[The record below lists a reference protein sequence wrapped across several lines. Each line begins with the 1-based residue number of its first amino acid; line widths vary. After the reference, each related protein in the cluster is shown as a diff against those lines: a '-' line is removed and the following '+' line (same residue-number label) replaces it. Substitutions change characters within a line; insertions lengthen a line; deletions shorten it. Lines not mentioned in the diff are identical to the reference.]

1 MSIMSLGA
9 CLFAGGAGAA
19 TGRADYA
26 NVRTTTAGATTA
38 MSSRMPSMPTLP
50 LVSVGNLSTT
60 IPTAGGNADA
70 GDNNGGDNKSCCEG
84 VEHAK
89 FCELNKSDVCEILLC
104 DDGWV
109 PNAGKTACE
118 EVSVSE
124 CDDKGVKNSEYT
136 VDRCMNDI
144 LTCVNSGVLPN
155 GLNDLFNED
164 MFDSVVSGMGL
175 CAAQVDRCL
184 TEVRRNCV
192 NVYATRAD
200 VWMDFNSRKIQPEY
214 YSFVLYNTGLTPS
227 QAKKTCLLLD
237 TNTYGK
243 SFAAVNG
250 TDVVTGEYNHQAI
263 NTYNDASGAEKKNNP
278 MGSRLDTDGIDAQ
291 RGYYARWDA
300 SAGQCLVRVAAYNRD
315 KLITNEWLFG
325 VVGDKSAA
333 EVWKYAGETFTCDK
347 DLFGFSLMKRTQDV
361 AVLGVGG
368 GTVVGTVVGAVA
380 NLDRKKAMEACEK
393 ATYRDE
399 LLVKIKKSKK
409 AMKLDDYLR
418 DTSFDTKVVSGAE
431 DKAGKTQRTYSYK
444 TIDKIT
450 RDQCLEIVRL
460 VELHK
465 MYKDA
470 VDECTGADEQ
480 TVVNRKLFRLDCSNT
495 HPSASEAE
503 SINALASNPDAQK
516 DAILKMCIES
526 QIESLY
532 GTSQFKALVEKY
544 KNSYKEDSAKAYAV
558 EMIKTCLDEEGT
570 TAVYKFRDPTDKN
583 CTVAFEILELL
594 GHPMYY
600 LGSCSFHPI
609 NLAKFDVNKGITCT
623 ANPEGCQL
631 ADEIAPDVAE
641 LGELLKDIGIDTED
655 AQTYRQRVGKA
666 TAIGAAIGAGAG
678 GLATAITALV
688 ESENINCRVGDNL
701 GRVGFNKSY
710 TIDRL
715 KDLYVKWK
723 LNLTDAQ
730 QKAAGSTAITDK
742 EGWEDACGAVSEEE
756 KCKEVQFYFKA
767 KDAKTTEWMYA
778 PCTWKDV
785 NGAKKCTASE
795 VLLKSYGLVKSRP
808 TWATSTPLSGIP
820 GDVQRLSV
828 AKLAASNNS
837 Q

>member
-1 MSIMSLGA
+1 
-9 CLFAGGAGAA
+9 
-19 TGRADYA
+19 
-26 NVRTTTAGATTA
+26 
-38 MSSRMPSMPTLP
+38 

-70 GDNNGGDNKSCCEG
+70 GDNNGGDNKLCCEG
-84 VEHAK
+84 VEHARY
-89 FCELNKSDVCEILLC
+89 CELNKDGVCEILLC

-144 LTCVNSGVLPN
+144 LRCVNSGVLPN

-192 NVYATRAD
+192 NVYAARAD

-214 YSFVLYNTGLTPS
+214 YSFVLYNTGLTPT
-227 QAKKTCLLLD
+227 QAKQTCLLLD

-243 SFAAVNG
+243 SFAAVG
-250 TDVVTGEYNHQAI
+250 DTDVVTGEYNKPI
-263 NTYNDASGAEKKNNP
+263 NTYNDASGTDIKSNP
-278 MGSRLDTDGIDAQ
+278 MGSKLDTYGIDAK

-300 SAGQCLVRVAAYNRD
+300 SAGQCLVRVAAYNRNE
-315 KLITNEWLFG
+315 LITNEWLFG

-368 GTVVGTVVGAVA
+368 GTVIGTVTGALA

-399 LLVKIKKSKK
+399 LLTKIKNSGD
-409 AMKLDDYLR
+409 AMTFDNYLR
-418 DTSFDTKVVSGAE
+418 GTSFDTLVVSDVQGE
-431 DKAGKTQRTYSYK
+431 SGDTKRTYSYQ

-465 MYKDA
+465 MYA
-470 VDECTGADEQ
+470 EEVGACLGAGEEYL
-480 TVVNRKLFRLDCSNT
+480 TNRKLFSLNCSNT
-495 HPSASEAE
+495 R
-503 SINALASNPDAQK
+503 ASNQSADTK
-516 DAILKMCIES
+516 VILDTCLES
-526 QIESLY
+526 QIDVLY
-532 GTSQFKALVEKY
+532 DKTQFEALVKRY
-544 KNSYKEDSAKAYAV
+544 KTYKDEGAKVYAK
-558 EMIKTCLDEEGT
+558 EMIKTCLEEEGT
-570 TAVYKFRDPTDKN
+570 TGVYNFKDPKKEN
-583 CTVAFEILELL
+583 CTVALEILGLL
-594 GHPMYY
+594 GLAEYNV
-600 LGSCSFHPI
+600 GSCSFHPI
-609 NLAKFDVNKGITCT
+609 NLAKFDVNKVITCS
-623 ANPEGCQL
+623 ASPEGCLL
-631 ADEIAPDVAE
+631 ASQIAPDVQE
-641 LGELLKDIGIDTED
+641 LGELLKKIGIDTED
-655 AQTYRQRVGKA
+655 AQTKRQRVGKA

-742 EGWEDACGAVSEEE
+742 AGWEAACKVATEKE

-778 PCTWKDV
+778 PCTWDESD
-785 NGAKKCTASE
+785 KKCVPSE
-795 VLLKSYGLVKSRP
+795 VLLKSYGLV
-808 TWATSTPLSGIP
+808 TSTPTWLTSPIN
-820 GDVQRLSV
+820 RLSV
-828 AKLAASNNS
+828 AKLAASNHS

>member
-1 MSIMSLGA
+1 MSGMLKLFSMSIMSLGA

-38 MSSRMPSMPTLP
+38 MSSRMPNMPTLP
-50 LVSVGNLSTT
+50 LLSVGNLSTT

-89 FCELNKSDVCEILLC
+89 FCELNKNGVCEILLC

-124 CDDKGVKNSEYT
+124 CDDNGVKNSEYT

-144 LTCVNSGVLPN
+144 LRCVNSGVLPN

-164 MFDSVVSGMGL
+164 MFDSVVGGMGL

-192 NVYATRAD
+192 NVYATRTD

-214 YSFVLYNTGLTPS
+214 YSFVLYNTGLTPT
-227 QAKKTCLLLD
+227 QAKQTCLLLD

-243 SFAAVNG
+243 SFAAVAGSNN
-250 TDVVTGEYNHQAI
+250 VTGEYNQAI
-263 NTYNDASGAEKKNNP
+263 NTYNDASGAANKNNP
-278 MGSRLDTDGIDAQ
+278 MGSKLDTNGIDAK

-300 SAGQCLVRVAAYNRD
+300 SAGQCLVRVAAYNRNE
-315 KLITNEWLFG
+315 LITNEWLFG
-325 VVGDKSAA
+325 AVGDKSAA

-368 GTVVGTVVGAVA
+368 GTVIGTVTGALA
-380 NLDRKKAMEACEK
+380 NLNRKKAMEACEK

-399 LLVKIKKSKK
+399 LLKKIKNSKK

-418 DTSFDTKVVSGAE
+418 DTSFDTQVVAE
-431 DKAGKTQRTYSYK
+431 SEGEGGKTQRTYSYQ

-465 MYKDA
+465 MYAEEVGACLGASDIA
-470 VDECTGADEQ
+470 VT
-480 TVVNRKLFRLDCSNT
+480 NRKLFRLNC
-495 HPSASEAE
+495 SEARE
-503 SINALASNPDAQK
+503 SKPDADK
-516 DAILKMCIES
+516 SVILETCLGS
-526 QIESLY
+526 QIEARY
-532 GTSQFKALVEKY
+532 TDSQFEALVKRY
-544 KNSYKEDSAKAYAV
+544 KAYNDENAKAFALA
-558 EMIKTCLDEEGT
+558 MIETCLDEDGT
-570 TAVYKFRDPTDKN
+570 TGAYKFKDPTDQN
-583 CTVAFEILELL
+583 CTVAFEILGLL
-594 GHPMYY
+594 GFPAYNV
-600 LGSCSFHPI
+600 GSCSFHPI
-609 NLAKFDVNKGITCT
+609 NLAKFDVNKGITCS
-623 ANPEGCQL
+623 ASPEGCKL
-631 ADEIAPDVAE
+631 ASEIAPDVEE
-641 LGELLKDIGIDTED
+641 LGVLLETIGIDTED

-723 LNLTDAQ
+723 LDLTDAQ
-730 QKAAGSTAITDK
+730 QKAAGSTAITTK
-742 EGWEDACGAVSEEE
+742 EDWEKACGVASEEE

-785 NGAKKCTASE
+785 NGTKTCTASE
-795 VLLKSYGLVKSRP
+795 VLLKSYGLVTSRP
-808 TWATSTPLSGIP
+808 TWASTPLSEIP
-820 GDVQRLSV
+820 GAVQRLSV
-828 AKLAASNNS
+828 AKLAASNHS